1 LQTFNPQFSMLNGQ
15 WENNLNTLYI
25 IILAVAG
32 GLIAGYVTAWLI
44 GRSRIM
50 SLETELRITR
60 QSAEDKQ
67 RMLETAKESLSDSFK
82 ALSADALRNSSSQF
96 LELAKLELE
105 KLQSEAR
112 GDLDKRK
119 DAISHL
125 VGPIQESLNKFE
137 TRVQDLE
144 KVRQEAYIELR
155 EQVRQLNVNQEG
167 LRTETGNLVKALRS
181 PVTRGRWGE
190 IQLKRVVEI
199 AGMLSYCD
207 FTEQESF
214 AIEGGRLRPD
224 LIVKLPG
231 GKNVVVD
238 AKAPLQAYLDA
249 LETED
254 EDGKKTHLQNHARQ
268 IRDHMVNLGSKG
280 YWEQIPKTTEFVV
293 MFLPGENFF
302 SAALEQDPGLIEQ
315 GVEKRVILATPTTLI
330 ALLRAVAYGWRQET
344 IAQSAQHISDLG
356 KELYERIR
364 VMADHFNSVGRNLDR
379 AVESYNKAVGSLET
393 RVLVSARRFS
403 EYGADTSKAIPDVE
417 PVEKDTRAL
426 QSAEFSGGDGEETP

>member
-1 LQTFNPQFSMLNGQ
+1 LNFSSF
-15 WENNLNTLYI
+15 
-25 IILAVAG
+25 ILIAAAG
-32 GLIAGYVTAWLI
+32 GLAAGFLLAWLVH
-44 GRSRIM
+44 RARIS
-50 SLETELRITR
+50 SLETELRVTR
-60 QSAEDKQ
+60 ESAEDKL
-67 RMLETAKESLSDSFK
+67 RMLESTRENLTDSFK
-82 ALSADALRNSSSQF
+82 ALSADALKSSSTQF
-96 LELAKLELE
+96 LELAKLELG

-112 GDLDKRK
+112 GDLDKRRE
-119 DAISHL
+119 AISHL

-137 TRVQDLE
+137 TRVHDLE
-144 KVRQEAYIELR
+144 KVRQEAYVELR

-207 FTEQESF
+207 FTEQETF
-214 AIEGGRLRPD
+214 AVEGGRLRPD
-224 LIVKLPG
+224 LIVRLPG

-249 LETED
+249 LETDDDD
-254 EDGKKTHLQNHARQ
+254 EKKRHLQNHARH
-268 IRDHMVNLGSKG
+268 IRDHMISLGSKG
-280 YWEQIPKTTEFVV
+280 YWEQVPKTTEFVV

-364 VMADHFNSVGRNLDR
+364 VMADHFNSVGKNLDR
-379 AVESYNKAVGSLET
+379 AVESYNRAVGSLET

-403 EYGADTSKAIPDVE
+403 DYGADTSKAIPDVE
-417 PVEKDTRAL
+417 PVEKDTRSL
-426 QSAEFSGGDGEETP
+426 QSAEFSGGEEEVP

>member
-1 LQTFNPQFSMLNGQ
+1 MQTP
-15 WENNLNTLYI
+15 YI
-25 IILAVAG
+25 IIIAAAAG
-32 GLIAGYVTAWLI
+32 LVVGYGAAWLV
-44 GRSRIM
+44 GRTRIA

-60 QSAEDKQ
+60 ESAENSLKT
-67 RMLETAKESLSDSFK
+67 LETARESLTDSFK
-82 ALSADALRNSSSQF
+82 ALSSDALKSSSTQF

-105 KLQSEAR
+105 KLQAQAR

-125 VGPIQESLNKFE
+125 VGPIQESLTKFE

-144 KVRQEAYIELR
+144 KVRQEAYVELR
-155 EQVRQLNVNQEG
+155 EQVRQLNTGQEG

-181 PVTRGRWGE
+181 PIVRGRWGE

-199 AGMLSYCD
+199 AGMLPYCD
-207 FTEQESF
+207 FVEQESVTV
-214 AIEGGRLRPD
+214 EGSRFRPD

-231 GKNVVVD
+231 EKNVVVD
-238 AKAPLQAYLDA
+238 AKAPLQAYLDS

-254 EDGKKTHLQNHARQ
+254 EDEKKVHLQSHARQ

-344 IAQSAQHISDLG
+344 IAESAQHISDLG

-364 VMADHFNSVGRNLDR
+364 VMAEHFKSVGKGLDR
-379 AVESYNKAVGSLET
+379 AVDSYNQAVGSLET

-403 EYGADTSKAIPDVE
+403 EYGADTSKAIPDIE
-417 PVEKDTRAL
+417 PVEKDTRSL
-426 QSAEFSGGDGEETP
+426 QSSEMMGEEEGE

>member
-1 LQTFNPQFSMLNGQ
+1 LQTP
-15 WENNLNTLYI
+15 YI
-25 IILAVAG
+25 IIIAAAG
-32 GLIAGYVTAWLI
+32 GLVAGYVVAWLV
-44 GRSRIM
+44 GRSRIA
-50 SLETELRITR
+50 SLETELRITKE
-60 QSAEDKQ
+60 SAENNLK
-67 RMLETAKESLSDSFK
+67 MLETAKESLSDSFK
-82 ALSADALRNSSSQF
+82 ALSSDALKSSSTQF
-96 LELAKLELE
+96 LELAKLEME
-105 KLQSEAR
+105 KLQAESR

-119 DAISHL
+119 DAIAHL
-125 VGPIQESLNKFE
+125 VGPIQESLSKFE

-144 KVRQEAYIELR
+144 KIRQEAYVELR

-167 LRTETGNLVKALRS
+167 LKTETGNLVKALRS
-181 PVTRGRWGE
+181 PVVRGRWGE

-199 AGMLSYCD
+199 AGMLPYCD
-207 FTEQESF
+207 FVEQESVTV
-214 AIEGGRLRPD
+214 EGSRLRPD

-231 GKNVVVD
+231 EKNVVVD
-238 AKAPLQAYLDA
+238 AKAPLQAYLDS

-254 EDGKKTHLQNHARQ
+254 EDEKKAHLQSHASQ
-268 IRDHMVNLGSKG
+268 IRDHMVNLGSKS

-344 IAQSAQHISDLG
+344 IAESAQQISDLG

-364 VMADHFNSVGRNLDR
+364 VMAEHFKNIGKGLDR
-379 AVESYNKAVGSLET
+379 AVDSYNQAVGSLET

-403 EYGADTSKAIPDVE
+403 EYGADTSKAIPDMD

-426 QSAEFSGGDGEETP
+426 QSSELTGEEEGE

>member
-1 LQTFNPQFSMLNGQ
+1 MD
-15 WENNLNTLYI
+15 NTYI
-25 IILAVAG
+25 IIALAAFVG
-32 GLIAGYVTAWLI
+32 IIVGYIVAWLI
-44 GRSRIM
+44 AKSRIA

-60 QSAEDKQ
+60 ESAKDNLE
-67 RMLETAKESLSDSFK
+67 MLETARESLTDSFK
-82 ALSADALRNSSSQF
+82 ALSSDALKSSSTQF

-105 KLQSEAR
+105 KLQAESR

-119 DAISHL
+119 DAISHM

-137 TRVQDLE
+137 NRVQDLE
-144 KVRQEAYIELR
+144 KIRQEAYVELR

-181 PVTRGRWGE
+181 PVVRGRWGE

-199 AGMLSYCD
+199 AGMLPYCD
-207 FTEQESF
+207 FLEQESVTV
-214 AIEGGRLRPD
+214 EGSRIRPD

-231 GKNVVVD
+231 EKNVVVD
-238 AKAPLQAYLDA
+238 AKAPLQAYLDS

-254 EDGKKTHLQNHARQ
+254 EDEKKTHLQSHARQ

-344 IAQSAQHISDLG
+344 IAESAQHISDLG

-364 VMADHFNSVGRNLDR
+364 VMADHFKNVGKGLDK
-379 AVESYNKAVGSLET
+379 AVESYNQAVGSLET

-403 EYGADTSKAIPDVE
+403 DYGADSSRAIPNID

-426 QSAEFSGGDGEETP
+426 QSSELTGEEEEGL

>member
-1 LQTFNPQFSMLNGQ
+1 LQTP
-15 WENNLNTLYI
+15 YI
-25 IILAVAG
+25 IIIAAAG
-32 GLIAGYVTAWLI
+32 GLVAGYVVAWLV
-44 GRSRIM
+44 GRSRIA
-50 SLETELRITR
+50 SLETELRITKE
-60 QSAEDKQ
+60 SAENNLK
-67 RMLETAKESLSDSFK
+67 MLETAKESLSDSFK
-82 ALSADALRNSSSQF
+82 ALSSDALKSSSTQF
-96 LELAKLELE
+96 LELAKLEME
-105 KLQSEAR
+105 KLQAESR

-119 DAISHL
+119 DAIAHL
-125 VGPIQESLNKFE
+125 VGPIQESLSKFE

-144 KVRQEAYIELR
+144 KIRQEAYVELR

-167 LRTETGNLVKALRS
+167 LKTETGNLVKALRS
-181 PVTRGRWGE
+181 PVVRGRWGE

-199 AGMLSYCD
+199 AGMLPYCD
-207 FTEQESF
+207 FVEQESVTV
-214 AIEGGRLRPD
+214 EGSRLRPD

-231 GKNVVVD
+231 EKNVVVD
-238 AKAPLQAYLDA
+238 AKAPLQAYLDS

-254 EDGKKTHLQNHARQ
+254 EDEKKAHLQSHARQ

-344 IAQSAQHISDLG
+344 IAESAQQISDLG

-364 VMADHFNSVGRNLDR
+364 VMAEHFKNIGKGLDR
-379 AVESYNKAVGSLET
+379 AVDSYNQAVGSLET

-403 EYGADTSKAIPDVE
+403 EYGADTSKAIPDMD

-426 QSAEFSGGDGEETP
+426 QSSELTGEEEGE

>member
-1 LQTFNPQFSMLNGQ
+1 MQTP
-15 WENNLNTLYI
+15 YI
-25 IILAVAG
+25 IIIAAG
-32 GLIAGYVTAWLI
+32 AGLVIGFGAAWLL
-44 GRSRIM
+44 GRAKTT

-60 QSAEDKQ
+60 ESAEDSQK
-67 RMLETAKESLSDSFK
+67 LFETARESLSDTFK
-82 ALSADALRNSSSQF
+82 ALSSDALKSSNTQF
-96 LELAKLELE
+96 LELARLELT

-119 DAISHL
+119 DAISNL
-125 VGPIQESLNKFE
+125 VGPIQESLTKFE

-144 KVRQEAYIELR
+144 KTRQEAYVELR

-181 PVTRGRWGE
+181 PIVRGRWGE

-207 FTEQESF
+207 FVEQESVTV
-214 AIEGGRLRPD
+214 EGSRLRPD

-238 AKAPLQAYLDA
+238 AKAPLQAYLDS

-254 EDGKKTHLQNHARQ
+254 DDEKKIHLQSHARQ

-302 SAALEQDPGLIEQ
+302 SAALEQDSSLIEQ

-344 IAQSAQHISDLG
+344 IAESAQHISDLG

-364 VMADHFNSVGRNLDR
+364 VMADHFKNVGKGLDR
-379 AVESYNKAVGSLET
+379 AVDSYNQAVGSLET

-403 EYGADTSKAIPDVE
+403 EYGADSSKIIPDID

-426 QSAEFSGGDGEETP
+426 QSSEMKKEEEGE